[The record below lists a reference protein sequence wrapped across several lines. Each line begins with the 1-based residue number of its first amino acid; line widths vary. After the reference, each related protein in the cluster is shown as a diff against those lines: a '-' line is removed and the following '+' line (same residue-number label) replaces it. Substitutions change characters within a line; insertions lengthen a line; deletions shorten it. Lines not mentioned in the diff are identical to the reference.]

1 MVHPTS
7 YRFGPNDLQEVVVWL
22 PPEKNEESLFWI
34 V

>member
-1 MVHPTS
+1 MVKPTS
-7 YRFGPNDLQEVVVWL
+7 YRFGPHDLQKVVIRL